1 MGRNVKIILPISKCN
16 PHLIQHRFMK
26 VGRRIIT
33 IEWQIYDLT
42 KKGAV
47 DYCLVDLGQ
56 FRGRFK
62 SFIKK

>member
-1 MGRNVKIILPISKCN
+1 MGRNVEIILPISKCN

-26 VGRRIIT
+26 VGGEIIT

-42 KKGAV
+42 KKDAV
-47 DYCLVDLGQ
+47 VCLVDLGQ